1 MDVWEENEQKKE
13 YLNGYKYARMRAKR
27 VAEQIQQL
35 RLDTM
40 FPCLQGDGMPRG
52 SNQSDLSDYMERYDE
67 LMEELKKEELDAVTQ
82 YTDIHKAIKRMRDDE
97 EKEIL
102 KRKYL
107 MRQTWETIAERI
119 GCDRSTAIRKHGNAL
134 KNFEIPKDATVC
146 DC

>member
-1 MDVWEENEQKKE
+1 MEIWEENEMKKQ

-35 RLDTM
+35 RLDTI
-40 FPCLQGDGMPRG
+40 FPCIQGDGMPRG
-52 SNQSDLSDYMERYDE
+52 SNQSDLSDYMSRYDE
-67 LMEELKKEELDAVTQ
+67 LMEKLKRERLDAVIQ
-82 YTDIHKAIKRMRDDE
+82 YTDIHKAIKRMQDDE

-102 KRKYL
+102 ERKYL
-107 MRQTWETIAERI
+107 MRQTWELIAERI

-146 DC
+146 DY

>member
-1 MDVWEENEQKKE
+1 METWEENELKKE

-52 SNQSDLSDYMERYDE
+52 SNQSDLSDYIERHDE
-67 LMEELKKEELDAVTQ
+67 LMEELKKEELDAIEQ
-82 YTDIHKAIKRMRDDE
+82 YTNIRRAIEWMEDEE

-102 KRKYL
+102 ERKYL
-107 MRQTWETIAERI
+107 MRQTWDKIAKELGYSRI
-119 GCDRSTAIRKHGNAL
+119 TVIRKHEDAL
-134 KNFEIPKDATVC
+134 INFKIPKNDTP
-146 DC
+146 